1 MIRQAEVTAFYDRL
15 TFPSGTSHPAY
26 AALVPAALRGKRV
39 GDFGCGQSLFRE
51 TLRRLGCEALFLDIA
66 PSALRAQDHGMRLQA
81 SLTEIPLGDDTMDAI
96 FCIGVVHHVPEFER
110 ALEEIVRVLRP
121 GGALYLGVY
130 APWSVQACLRKTYDR
145 TASRLARTL
154 IERVTGALIWTRNRK
169 NGLRYGS
176 PDYLKRIDDNLKTPL
191 VRYLP
196 AGLYADRLAGLGA
209 PVSKVVRI
217 SSMNVLRAEKA

>member
-15 TFPSGTSHPAY
+15 TFPSATSHAAY

-51 TLRRLGCEALFLDIA
+51 TFRRLGCEALFLDIA
-66 PSALRAQDHGMRLQA
+66 PSALRAQDYGARLRA
-81 SLTEIPLGDDTMDAI
+81 SLAAIPLPNDTMDAI

-110 ALEEIVRVLRP
+110 ALEEIVRVLKP
-121 GGALYLGVY
+121 GAPLCLGVY

-145 TASRLARTL
+145 TANRFARAL
-154 IERVTGALIWTRNRK
+154 IERVTGALIWTRNRR

-176 PDYLKRIDDNLKTPL
+176 SDYFKRIDDNLKTPL

-196 AGLYADRLAGLGA
+196 AASYADRLAGLGA
-209 PVSKVVRI
+209 PVRRVQRI
-217 SSMNVLRAEKA
+217 SSMNVLHAEKA